1 MINDFMNVLEDY
13 ASVNLHSEVGRRSV
27 AQALIDYMCE
37 HHIVMYTD
45 LDGAKNDPAM
55 IEFMKSCGCDTN
67 QTELPLK
74 RGL

>member
-1 MINDFMNVLEDY
+1 MIDDFMSVLEDY
-13 ASVNLHSEVGRRSV
+13 AGVNLHSESGRKSV

-45 LDGAKNDPAM
+45 LDGAMSDPNM
-55 IEFMKSCGCDTN
+55 IEFIKNCGCNVN
-67 QTELPLK
+67 QTELQLE